1 MFFSPW
7 YVSPGTK
14 LLSSWLELELNFNF
28 VFFVVTYHE
37 IWQYYTMTLQPPG
50 IIVRVSI
57 QDWAADLNRS
67 QYFLFHIWG
76 IYHNVLEKF
85 QTLFFVQNPNQNPN
99 KFENYFQLNYFY
111 IFITWQSNKS
121 FKTILL
127 MEAFCEDGR
136 HTNNGLRIY

>member
-1 MFFSPW
+1 M
-7 YVSPGTK
+7 
-14 LLSSWLELELNFNF
+14 
-28 VFFVVTYHE
+28 
-37 IWQYYTMTLQPPG
+37 
-50 IIVRVSI
+50 
-57 QDWAADLNRS
+57 
-67 QYFLFHIWG
+67 FHIWG

-99 KFENYFQLNYFY
+99 KFGNYFQLNYFY

-121 FKTILL
+121 NNIANG